1 MMLITAF
8 RGQLGHSILI
18 TGRDNVDMLID
29 GGTAAEYRA
38 HIAPLLARVRRN
50 GRKLRCICL
59 TAPVLGRIDGIVQ
72 LFEDAVHHRIAA
84 YQHNTGNREFR
95 KTAAPQPPAVGAV
108 WFNSVHELA
117 GITAAGLAEQLE
129 AQATWI
135 ALVKAQAPAAP
146 KSVLAAIQQSERL
159 AALLSPRELGIPRNP
174 EVDGRPLRQQD
185 RANGIRLGALTVD
198 VIGPLPHDLE
208 SCGGDWTRWLR
219 ETNEAHARLMER
231 AGLQAVVR
239 AAIAASDRHESI
251 FALAAALR
259 PAAAAGIPDLPSI
272 ILLIREKQASMLI
285 PGTASVDTI
294 LLGLARS
301 GRLDSDGAAH
311 FNVLQLPVSASART
325 ATEDFFRRI
334 TADHY
339 LLATGSVNRRPS
351 VEMIEGLFSARL
363 ADARARKPFTVWVND
378 DATSIESASNADVQR
393 FWDHVASRIKLSRGT
408 ARCKFLPRRA
418 DALRLE
424 VRAKG

>member
-1 MMLITAF
+1 
-8 RGQLGHSILI
+8 
-18 TGRDNVDMLID
+18 
-29 GGTAAEYRA
+29 
-38 HIAPLLARVRRN
+38 
-50 GRKLRCICL
+50 
-59 TAPVLGRIDGIVQ
+59 
-72 LFEDAVHHRIAA
+72 
-84 YQHNTGNREFR
+84 
-95 KTAAPQPPAVGAV
+95 
-108 WFNSVHELA
+108 
-117 GITAAGLAEQLE
+117 
-129 AQATWI
+129 
-135 ALVKAQAPAAP
+135 
-146 KSVLAAIQQSERL
+146 
-159 AALLSPRELGIPRNP
+159 
-174 EVDGRPLRQQD
+174 
-185 RANGIRLGALTVD
+185 LTVD

-393 FWDHVASRIKLSRGT
+393 FWDHVASRIKVSRGT